1 MSPFRSTPIKGIRLM
16 KIAVASQNRQQVTG
30 HAGQCRRFWIVEI
43 ADQAVVGRVLV
54 ELEREETF
62 HATGGGLPPALQGI
76 DRLIAGGMG
85 PGLRQR
91 LAARGIAAIV
101 TAETDVD
108 KAIAGVLAGTLTDD
122 AAAHDAAAGCHEHG
136 HEHEH
141 QYGHGCGCG
150 HRH

>member
-1 MSPFRSTPIKGIRLM
+1 M

-43 ADQAVVGRVLV
+43 ADQAVVGRALI

-62 HATGGGLPPALQGI
+62 HATGGGGFPQALQGI

-101 TAETDVD
+101 TTETDVD
-108 KAIAGVLAGTLTDD
+108 KAIAGVLAGTLTDE
-122 AAAHDAAAGCHEHG
+122 AAAHDAAAGCHEHA
-136 HEHEH
+136 HEH
-141 QYGHGCGCG
+141 QHEPTCGCG

>member
-1 MSPFRSTPIKGIRLM
+1 M

-76 DRLIAGGMG
+76 DRLIAGGDVGAQLIGAAIG
-85 PGLRQR
+85 PGRGERLEQTRLVRAITVSHGHLPCRQA
-91 LAARGIAAIV
+91 LEAHPGIA
-101 TAETDVD
+101 
-108 KAIAGVLAGTLTDD
+108 GGP
-122 AAAHDAAAGCHEHG
+122 
-136 HEHEH
+136 
-141 QYGHGCGCG
+141 
-150 HRH
+150 